1 MTIKEIA
8 QLAGVSISTVSKIV
22 NNKDENINIETR
34 NRVLKIVK
42 EYNYTP
48 YGTVK
53 NVSEAK
59 TFILGVLFKSAV
71 KNNRFINGTI
81 SSAQSNGYSV
91 LLYDSMDSQEKELK
105 NITSL
110 CKNNVDG
117 VIWEPVSVES
127 LEYQQYFEKNN
138 IEVCRINALADPFSY
153 FIDFASLGYEATK
166 ILIQYGHSNI
176 ACLTK
181 TGSER
186 SNIVF
191 EGFKKCL
198 FDHNIP
204 YRESMRLSVEASD
217 WCDGILSHNP
227 TGIVSTHYASS
238 LILMEQL
245 SKRQFRIPAD
255 LSLISLRDDVRN
267 ATAFPRISSLK
278 IPYYEFGAFVCRRL
292 IEKCEKLDHVEKGDA
307 GWNLFP
313 AECILENTDS
323 LGLPFSSHGR
333 KIIVVG
339 SINIDI
345 TLNVDELPQP
355 GRTVGTGKHSVIP
368 GGKGANQAVGA
379 ARLGSEVVLIGKVG
393 SDYDSLLVY
402 SCMDENHVDTQ
413 GLKRAPQE
421 ETGKAYI
428 HVQNDGESMIT
439 LLSGANEKL
448 CPEDITPYEAIFE
461 TAGYCLLQTEVPE
474 KAVETA
480 AGIARKHGVLN
491 ILKPAAMK
499 SISPSL
505 MELIDIFV
513 PNRKEAELLCPEYPD
528 LEGKAEEF
536 IRRGAKTVIIT
547 LGHSGC
553 YVRDSDFT
561 GYIPAAPFTPVDT
574 TGAAD
579 AFIAALAVYLSNGH
593 SIENAVRIATY
604 AAGFCVLRQGVI
616 PSLIDKNSL
625 ETYVK
630 RIEPDLL

>member
-8 QLAGVSISTVSKIV
+8 QLAGVSISTVSKIG
-22 NNKDENINIETR
+22 NGKDANINTDTR

-53 NVSEAK
+53 NTSDAR
-59 TFILGVLFKSAV
+59 TFILGILLKSAV
-71 KNNRFINGTI
+71 KTNRFINGAI
-81 SSAQSNGYSV
+81 STAQNNGYSV
-91 LLYDSMDSQEKELK
+91 LLYDSKDSPENELK

-117 VIWEPVSVES
+117 VIWEPVCTES
-127 LEYQQYFEKNN
+127 LEYERYFEE
-138 IEVCRINALADPFSY
+138 IHIQVCRIGSADSSY
-153 FIDFASLGYEATK
+153 FIDFPAMGYAATK
-166 ILIQYGHSNI
+166 IMLQYGHTKI

-181 TGSER
+181 RNSMR
-186 SNIVF
+186 SSMVF

-198 FDHNIP
+198 FDHSIP
-204 YRESMRLSVEASD
+204 YNDSMRLSVETDD
-217 WCDGILSHNP
+217 WCDGILSHTP

-238 LILMEQL
+238 LILMDQL
-245 SKRQFRIPAD
+245 SRRQLRVPQD
-255 LSLISLRDDVRN
+255 LSLISLRDDAREN
-267 ATAFPRISSLK
+267 IAFPCISSIK
-278 IPYYEFGAFVCRRL
+278 IPYYEFGAFVCKRL
-292 IEKCEKLDHVEKGDA
+292 IEKCEKKEGDSGNFQA
-307 GWNLFP
+307 DY
-313 AECILENTDS
+313 ILENTKS
-323 LGLPFSSHGR
+323 LDLPFSSHAR

-355 GRTVGTGKHSVIP
+355 GRTVGTSKHSVIP
-368 GGKGANQAVGA
+368 GGKGANQAVGV
-379 ARLGSEVVLIGKVG
+379 ARLGSEAVLIGKVG
-393 SDYDSLLVY
+393 SDYDSILVY
-402 SCMDENHVDTQ
+402 TCMEENHVDIQ
-413 GLKRAPQE
+413 GLKRVPNE

-439 LLSGANEKL
+439 LLSGANKKL
-448 CPEDITPYEAIFE
+448 CPDDIIPYEKIFE

-474 KAVETA
+474 DAVEA
-480 AGIARKHGVLN
+480 AARISKKYGVLN

-499 SISPSL
+499 QISPSL

-513 PNRKEAELLCPEYPD
+513 PNRKEAELLCPEIPGI
-528 LEGKAEEF
+528 EEKAEEF

-553 YVRDSDFT
+553 YVKSCDFT
-561 GYIPAAPFTPVDT
+561 GHIPAAPFTPVDT

-579 AFIAALAVYLSNGH
+579 AFIAALAVYLSAGH
-593 SIENAVRIATY
+593 SIEQAARIATY

-616 PSLIDKNSL
+616 PSLIDTNSL
-625 ETYVK
+625 ETYIK
-630 RIEPDLL
+630 RVDSDIL

>member
-22 NNKDENINIETR
+22 NGKDANINTDTR

-53 NVSEAK
+53 NTSDAR
-59 TFILGVLFKSAV
+59 TFILGILLKSAV
-71 KNNRFINGTI
+71 KTNRFINGAI
-81 SSAQSNGYSV
+81 STAQNNGYSV
-91 LLYDSMDSQEKELK
+91 LLYDSKDSPENELK

-117 VIWEPVSVES
+117 VIWEPVCTES
-127 LEYQQYFEKNN
+127 LEYERYFEE
-138 IEVCRINALADPFSY
+138 IHIQVCRIGSTDSSY
-153 FIDFASLGYEATK
+153 FIDFPAMGYAATK
-166 ILIQYGHSNI
+166 IMLQYGHTKI

-181 TGSER
+181 RNSMR
-186 SNIVF
+186 SSMVF

-198 FDHNIP
+198 FDHSIP
-204 YRESMRLSVEASD
+204 YNDSMRLSVETDD
-217 WCDGILSHNP
+217 WCDGILSHTP

-238 LILMEQL
+238 LILMDQL
-245 SKRQFRIPAD
+245 SRRQFRVPQD
-255 LSLISLRDDVRN
+255 LSLISLRDDAREN
-267 ATAFPRISSLK
+267 IAFPCISSIK
-278 IPYYEFGAFVCRRL
+278 IPYYEFGAFVCKRL
-292 IEKCEKLDHVEKGDA
+292 IEKCEKKEGDSDNFQA
-307 GWNLFP
+307 DY
-313 AECILENTDS
+313 ILENTKS
-323 LGLPFSSHGR
+323 LDLPFSSHAR

-355 GRTVGTGKHSVIP
+355 GRTVGTSKHSVIP
-368 GGKGANQAVGA
+368 GGKGANQAVGV
-379 ARLGSEVVLIGKVG
+379 ARLGSEAVLIGKVG
-393 SDYDSLLVY
+393 SDYDSILVY
-402 SCMDENHVDTQ
+402 TCMEENHVDIQ
-413 GLKRAPQE
+413 GLKRVPNE

-439 LLSGANEKL
+439 LLSGANKKL
-448 CPEDITPYEAIFE
+448 CPDDIIPYEKIFE

-474 KAVETA
+474 DAVEA
-480 AGIARKHGVLN
+480 AARISKKYGVLN

-499 SISPSL
+499 QISPSL

-513 PNRKEAELLCPEYPD
+513 PNRKEAELLCPEIPGI
-528 LEGKAEEF
+528 EEKAEEF

-553 YVRDSDFT
+553 YVKSCDFT
-561 GYIPAAPFTPVDT
+561 GHIPAAPFTPVDT

-579 AFIAALAVYLSNGH
+579 AFIAALAVYLSAGH
-593 SIENAVRIATY
+593 SIEQAARIATY

-625 ETYVK
+625 ETYIK
-630 RIEPDLL
+630 RVESDIL